1 MNTPG
6 KDYTHHSWLAAAA
19 LIAVLVAVSFIPPQ
33 SVGGVKLRRANI
45 LSDLLSFDDA
55 EAAEPAAE
63 PALFDEEEFHIDM
76 AAVAE
81 RIEADTTPREVQIT
95 YEWLLAQDTARRER
109 AVPDSAR
116 FVATLT
122 PIEDFSDSGRI
133 QAFCDTLLNAPRPV
147 RIAFLGD
154 SFVEGDILTA
164 DLRERLQSAY
174 SGGGAGFAPMASP
187 LTAFRRTVKTQSK
200 GWTTY
205 NIMQR
210 KAAPARL
217 RENFYVSGWV
227 SQPAAGASTRWE
239 STDYRKR
246 LDSCTTA
253 RVFFLS
259 PRDSRVEVTLNDA
272 QRREFDIAGD
282 DAVRQIAVSAPR
294 VRSLAFKVL
303 SGAEDFVGYGAV
315 FEGRGVVVDNYS
327 VRSNNGQAMFWTN
340 PSVNAQINA
349 MLGYDLVVLQY
360 GLNIMQ
366 PGVKNYTNYAGQIE
380 KMIAYVRQCFPGAA
394 VLVLGVSDRSVKTDA
409 GFEPMDAIPHMLDCQ
424 RRAARNT
431 GAAFWP
437 TCDAM
442 RALGGMEQF
451 VKNGW
456 AGKDYTHINYA
467 GGRRVAWAL
476 FDAINAGVSE
486 VYTEQRIASLRRRP
500 SSTRRAGPPSTAA
513 SSRPHPPHPL
523 TRARNDLSRNGRHHR
538 QAPGAVCLRRLLA
551 ADFQQRAV
559 PVPLRGIPARL
570 QRLPPRA
577 DGPHRLRHRLLAL
590 FLLQVERHLFPAA
603 RLRRGERLLDRPGHL
618 PGALP
623 VDETLAGG
631 IERRGEPRHAGVFQV
646 HELPHRHL
654 QPAVR
659 TRLPAIPEHLP
670 PGRHLVLRFPVD
682 ELHHRHLPR
691 PAEAFV

>member
-315 FEGRGVVVDNYS
+315 FEDRGVVVDNYS

-366 PGVKNYTNYAGQIE
+366 PGVKNYTNY
-380 KMIAYVRQCFPGAA
+380 
-394 VLVLGVSDRSVKTDA
+394 A

-486 VYTEQRIASLRRRP
+486 VYTEQRIASLRRTAAQAVLDSARRAAVDRSILPAP
-500 SSTRRAGPPSTAA
+500 SSA
-513 SSRPHPPHPL
+513 PL
-523 TRARNDLSRNGRHHR
+523 N
-538 QAPGAVCLRRLLA
+538 
-551 ADFQQRAV
+551 
-559 PVPLRGIPARL
+559 
-570 QRLPPRA
+570 PRA
-577 DGPHRLRHRLLAL
+577 
-590 FLLQVERHLFPAA
+590 Q
-603 RLRRGERLLDRPGHL
+603 
-618 PGALP
+618 
-623 VDETLAGG
+623 
-631 IERRGEPRHAGVFQV
+631 
-646 HELPHRHL
+646 
-654 QPAVR
+654 
-659 TRLPAIPEHLP
+659 
-670 PGRHLVLRFPVD
+670 
-682 ELHHRHLPR
+682 
-691 PAEAFV
+691 

>member
-81 RIEADTTPREVQIT
+81 RIEADTAPRQTQTT
-95 YEWLLAQDTARRER
+95 YQWLIPRDSLRGQRPE
-109 AVPDSAR
+109 PDSAR
-116 FVATLT
+116 FTATPV
-122 PIEDFSDSGRI
+122 PIEDYSGDGRI
-133 QAFCDTLLNAPRPV
+133 RAFCDTLLNARRPV

-349 MLGYDLVVLQY
+349 HAGYDLVILQY

-366 PGVKNYTNYAGQIE
+366 MGVHNYTNYARQIE
-380 KMIAYVRQCFPGAA
+380 KMVVYVQQCFPTAA

-409 GFEPMDAIPHMLDCQ
+409 GFEPMDAIPYMLDYQ
-424 RRAARNT
+424 RGAAENT

-442 RALGGMEQF
+442 RSLGGMEQF
-451 VKNGW
+451 VANGW

-467 GGRRVAWAL
+467 GGRRVAWSL
-476 FDAINAGVSE
+476 VDAINAGAYE
-486 VYTEQRIASLRRRP
+486 AHAAAEAARIRRQAEQAVLD
-500 SSTRRAGPPSTAA
+500 STR
-513 SSRPHPPHPL
+513 
-523 TRARNDLSRNGRHHR
+523 
-538 QAPGAVCLRRLLA
+538 LLK
-551 ADFQQRAV
+551 
-559 PVPLRGIPARL
+559 I
-570 QRLPPRA
+570 
-577 DGPHRLRHRLLAL
+577 
-590 FLLQVERHLFPAA
+590 
-603 RLRRGERLLDRPGHL
+603 DREM
-618 PGALP
+618 LP
-623 VDETLAGG
+623 VRA
-631 IERRGEPRHAGVFQV
+631 IENLNAPRK
-646 HELPHRHL
+646 
-654 QPAVR
+654 
-659 TRLPAIPEHLP
+659 
-670 PGRHLVLRFPVD
+670 
-682 ELHHRHLPR
+682 
-691 PAEAFV
+691 

>member
-109 AVPDSAR
+109 AMPDSAR

-210 KAAPARL
+210 KKAPEGL
-217 RENFYVSGWV
+217 RDHFFVSGWV

-239 STDYRKR
+239 NTDARAR
-246 LDSCTTA
+246 LDSCTGA
-253 RVFFLS
+253 RLLFRS
-259 PRDSRVEVTLNDA
+259 PGESRIEVTLNDTL
-272 QRREFDIAGD
+272 RRTFDIPAD
-282 DAVRQIAVSAPR
+282 EAVRQIVVRAPHIHALTCR
-294 VRSLAFKVL
+294 VLTPGEGFI
-303 SGAEDFVGYGAV
+303 GYGGI
-315 FEGRGVVVDNYS
+315 FEGDGVVVDNYS
-327 VRSNNGQAMFWTN
+327 VRSNNGQAMFWTD
-340 PSVNAQINA
+340 PAVNARIDA
-349 MLGYDLVVLQY
+349 LAGYDLVILQY

-366 PGVKNYTNYAGQIE
+366 AGVHNYTGYSQQIE
-380 KMIAYVRQCFPGAA
+380 KMVDFVRRCFPGAA
-394 VLVLGVSDRSVKTDA
+394 VLVLGVSDRSVKND
-409 GFEPMDAIPHMLDCQ
+409 GRFEPMDALPHMTESQ

-442 RALGGMEQF
+442 RAQGGMERF
-451 VKNGW
+451 VQNGW

-467 GGRRVAWAL
+467 GGSRVAWAL
-476 FDAINAGVSE
+476 VDALNALTAE
-486 VYTEQRIASLRRRP
+486 VAARKRAEEVRRE
-500 SSTRRAGPPSTAA
+500 AA
-513 SSRPHPPHPL
+513 APILSPRQ
-523 TRARNDLSRNGRHHR
+523 RARIDRMLLPDTPGKNLND
-538 QAPGAVCLRRLLA
+538 
-551 ADFQQRAV
+551 
-559 PVPLRGIPARL
+559 
-570 QRLPPRA
+570 PRS
-577 DGPHRLRHRLLAL
+577 
-590 FLLQVERHLFPAA
+590 
-603 RLRRGERLLDRPGHL
+603 
-618 PGALP
+618 
-623 VDETLAGG
+623 
-631 IERRGEPRHAGVFQV
+631 
-646 HELPHRHL
+646 
-654 QPAVR
+654 
-659 TRLPAIPEHLP
+659 
-670 PGRHLVLRFPVD
+670 
-682 ELHHRHLPR
+682 
-691 PAEAFV
+691 

>member
-1 MNTPG
+1 MNSPE
-6 KDYTHHSWLAAAA
+6 KDFTHRSWLATAA
-19 LIAVLVAVSFIPPQ
+19 LIAVLAAVSFIPPQ
-33 SVGGVKLRRANI
+33 SIGSVKLRRANI
-45 LSDLLSFDDA
+45 LSDILVFDDA
-55 EAAEPAAE
+55 AAAEPAAE
-63 PALFDEEEFHIDM
+63 PVLFDEEDFHIDLE
-76 AAVAE
+76 AVAE
-81 RIEADTTPREVQIT
+81 RIEADTAPRETQAT
-95 YEWLLAQDTARRER
+95 YRWIIPRDSLRSPRPEPDPARLTATP
-109 AVPDSAR
+109 V
-116 FVATLT
+116 
-122 PIEDFSDSGRI
+122 PIEDYSDSGRI
-133 QAFCDTLLNAPRPV
+133 RAFCDTLLNARRPV

-164 DLRERLQSAY
+164 DLREQLQTAFGERP
-174 SGGGAGFAPMASP
+174 GGGAGFAPMASP

-315 FEGRGVVVDNYS
+315 FESRGVVVDNYS

-486 VYTEQRIASLRRRP
+486 VYTEQRIASLRRRAAQAVLDSARRAAVDRSILP
-500 SSTRRAGPPSTAA
+500 SSA
-513 SSRPHPPHPL
+513 PL
-523 TRARNDLSRNGRHHR
+523 N
-538 QAPGAVCLRRLLA
+538 
-551 ADFQQRAV
+551 
-559 PVPLRGIPARL
+559 
-570 QRLPPRA
+570 PRA
-577 DGPHRLRHRLLAL
+577 
-590 FLLQVERHLFPAA
+590 Q
-603 RLRRGERLLDRPGHL
+603 
-618 PGALP
+618 
-623 VDETLAGG
+623 
-631 IERRGEPRHAGVFQV
+631 
-646 HELPHRHL
+646 
-654 QPAVR
+654 
-659 TRLPAIPEHLP
+659 
-670 PGRHLVLRFPVD
+670 
-682 ELHHRHLPR
+682 
-691 PAEAFV
+691 